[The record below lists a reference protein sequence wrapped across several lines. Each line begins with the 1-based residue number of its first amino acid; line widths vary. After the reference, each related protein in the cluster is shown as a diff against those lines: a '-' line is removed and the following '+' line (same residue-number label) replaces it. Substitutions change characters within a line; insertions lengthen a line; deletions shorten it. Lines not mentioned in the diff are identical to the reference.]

1 LIIGAVIGT
10 GILHKEK
17 AGISS
22 ALALERDYLFMLSRQ
37 PVPSGG
43 CSGKRKGSWC
53 GWADS
58 VAVDSGARAA
68 IKLTSGMA
76 ISVHPGLLGKAT
88 GAKRSP
94 GNSAEYFDLPR
105 RDIRPG
111 SSSS

>member
-22 ALALERDYLFMLSRQ
+22 ALALGGIIYLCSVVSRSR
-37 PVPSGG
+37 PAAARE
-43 CSGKRKGSWC
+43 SGKVAGA
-53 GWADS
+53 GGADS

-68 IKLTSGMA
+68 IKLTSGIA

-94 GNSAEYFDLPR
+94 GNSAE
-105 RDIRPG
+105 
-111 SSSS
+111 